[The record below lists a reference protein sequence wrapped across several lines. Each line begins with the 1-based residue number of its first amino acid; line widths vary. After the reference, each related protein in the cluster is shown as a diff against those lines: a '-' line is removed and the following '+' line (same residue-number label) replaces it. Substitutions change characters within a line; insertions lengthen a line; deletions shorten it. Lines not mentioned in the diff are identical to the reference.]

1 MDSKNQGRRRYS
13 REFFFQIINSI
24 ADFVRVVDVDN
35 DVIYMNGAMEDS
47 LGGDLSAYEKDK
59 LAKQLLNDFSV
70 TRRTLE
76 TGEVIQQDQYY
87 KNQSYSVKT
96 SPLWNGNGELV
107 GAVEVFRK
115 NTRDRILHEELV
127 ERNKTMNHEM
137 AMAALIQQALLPEKG
152 FLKNLKVNYLYLPQ
166 DIISGDLF
174 DLFPVQDHKIAFYI
188 SDTVGHGF
196 ASGMTTMFIN
206 QAMRTM
212 DSKTLLDPVKTL
224 TLLHKKFI
232 DLHLDTSLYFTIFY
246 GVYDSKDHKISY
258 ANAGHN
264 CPPILYSQ
272 GRAENLETPGLPIM
286 SYFQEVNYSQKEIS
300 AYPGDHLLL
309 YTDGLIESTNRDQEE
324 YGLDRLREVL
334 VQNPWDSIK
343 RVQEDLGKFT
353 GNKFKDDLSILDI
366 KIF

>member
-1 MDSKNQGRRRYS
+1 MDSKKQRRSRYS
-13 REFFFQIINSI
+13 SEFFFQIINSI

-35 DVIYMNGAMEDS
+35 DVIYMNGAMEDT
-47 LGGDLSAYEKDK
+47 LGGDLSDYEKDK
-59 LAKQLLNDFSV
+59 LAQQLLNDFSV

-107 GAVEVFRK
+107 GAVEVFRR
-115 NTRDRILHEELV
+115 NTRDRILHEKLV

-137 AMAALIQQALLPEKG
+137 AMASLIQRALLPQKG
-152 FLKNLKVNYLYLPQ
+152 FLKNLKIDYLYLPQ
-166 DIISGDLF
+166 DTISGDLF
-174 DLFPVQDHKIAFYI
+174 DFFPIQDNKFAFYI

-212 DSKTLLDPVKTL
+212 DRKVLLNPGKTLE
-224 TLLHKKFI
+224 LLHKKFL
-232 DLHLDTSLYFTIFY
+232 DLHLEMGFYFTIFY
-246 GVYDSKDHKISY
+246 GVYDNNNHKISY

-264 CPPILYSQ
+264 CPPILYRQ
-272 GRAENLETPGLPIM
+272 GSGESLQSSGLPIM
-286 SYFQEVNYSQKEIS
+286 TYFQEVNYKGQEIS
-300 AYPGDHLLL
+300 AYPGDHLFL
-309 YTDGLIESTNRDQEE
+309 YTDGLIESTNKEREE
-324 YGLDRLREVL
+324 YGLDRLKKVL
-334 VQNPWDSIK
+334 LRDPWNSI
-343 RVQEDLGKFT
+343 RGVQEDLENFAGKKL
-353 GNKFKDDLSILDI
+353 NDDLSILDV